1 MVSSLS
7 CLLKLLSEY
16 RFKEYHQIP
25 IRRTHV
31 LVDALRAA
39 RRPAFTSIK
48 TLTVHFVSEEA
59 EDGGGPSREFWC
71 LLGKEI
77 AQSMFEGHENSKVV
91 RHDLLALQGETFLL
105 VGKLMTMGITQG
117 DSGFSFF
124 GSSLYA
130 YLCGV
135 KICDIDIPD
144 EEVPNTNVRI
154 LIQKI
159 NDAADDKDLKDCILD
174 ECDTIVNAGY
184 SKPLFTS
191 TQADKVEIVKT
202 LKLYYTLLESL
213 AEINQLKEGLQVNGV
228 GEAIVKYPE
237 LMRPLF
243 VHNNTQVLTAET
255 MKAMFKITH
264 FSPKGSNDLAKE
276 EATYMLFV
284 DFLYDCECVEGD
296 SEDSVSLKTIL
307 SFTTGSESV
316 PPIGFDNSLG
326 LRFNDTNV
334 FPTSSTC
341 ALELTLPSKYYNNPE
356 EFKKKMVYGM
366 KNHGGFGCL

>member
-1 MVSSLS
+1 M
-7 CLLKLLSEY
+7 LKLLSEY

-91 RHDLLALQGETFLL
+91 RHDLLAVQGEKFLL

-117 DSGFSFF
+117 GSGFSFF

-191 TQADKVEIVKT
+191 TQADKIEIVKT

-213 AEINQLKEGLQVNGV
+213 AEINQLKEGLQVN
-228 GEAIVKYPE
+228 
-237 LMRPLF
+237 
-243 VHNNTQVLTAET
+243 ET

-284 DFLYDCECVEGD
+284 DFLYDC
-296 SEDSVSLKTIL
+296 
-307 SFTTGSESV
+307 
-316 PPIGFDNSLG
+316 
-326 LRFNDTNV
+326 
-334 FPTSSTC
+334 
-341 ALELTLPSKYYNNPE
+341 
-356 EFKKKMVYGM
+356 M
-366 KNHGGFGCL
+366 